1 MRTGPIEIEQAREIV
16 MGCVEPLGEETVALS
31 EALGRVL
38 AEDIRSEEDVPGFD
52 SSAMD
57 GFALRSADV
66 TEASAAGLAI
76 VGESRAGHPSDRII
90 ESGQAIAI
98 STGAAIPVGADAV
111 VPVEQTNHLDGL
123 VQVLGEVE
131 PGANIRRAGED
142 MRAGETAL
150 AAGAMLGPAELGVL
164 ASIGCAAPH
173 CFRRPRVGILVT
185 GDELV
190 EPGEPLGRGAIYNSN
205 AHSIAALVREAG
217 GLVTG
222 RASVRDDPLGTRA
235 AIASALESAEVLVI
249 CGGVSVGEHDH
260 VKASLAELGVSE
272 RFWGIALKPG
282 KPTWF
287 GTHGRTLVFG
297 LPGNPVSAMVTFA
310 LLAAPAVLA
319 LGGAPADCRRTSATI
334 TRDYDKQPG
343 RAHAV
348 RCRLSRG
355 DSGWLAE
362 PTGPQGSHILTSM
375 LGADA
380 LAMIPSASGP
390 VSAGEQVEVEL
401 LRAGAVRWA

>member
-1 MRTGPIEIEQAREIV
+1 MPTDPIEIEQAREIV
-16 MGCVEPLGEETVALS
+16 MGCVEPLGGEPVALA

-38 AEDIRSEEDVPGFD
+38 AEDVQSEDEVPGFD

-57 GFALRSADV
+57 GFAVRSADATV
-66 TEASAAGLAI
+66 TGAVGLEI
-76 VGESRAGHPSDRII
+76 VGESRAGHPCDRSL
-90 ESGQAIAI
+90 EVGQAIAI
-98 STGAAIPVGADAV
+98 STGAAIPAGVDAV
-111 VPVEQTNHLDGL
+111 VPIERASHLDGL
-123 VQVLGEVE
+123 VQVFGEVE

-142 MRAGETAL
+142 TRAGETVL
-150 AAGAMLGPAELGVL
+150 TAGIVLGPAELGVL
-164 ASIGCAAPH
+164 ASVGCSAPL
-173 CFRRPRVGILVT
+173 CVARPRVAILVT

-190 EPGEPLGRGAIYNSN
+190 EPGEPLGPGAIYNSN
-205 AHSIAALVREAG
+205 AHSIAALVLEAG
-217 GLVTG
+217 GSVAVT
-222 RASVRDDPLGTRA
+222 ASVRDDPLGMRA
-235 AIASALESAEVLVI
+235 AISSALESADVLVI

-260 VKASLAELGVSE
+260 VKDSLAELEARE

-297 LPGNPVSAMVTFA
+297 LPGNPVSAMVTFV
-310 LLAAPAVLA
+310 LLAAPALRA
-319 LGGAPADCRRTSATI
+319 LGGAPANSRRVSATI

-348 RCRLSRG
+348 RCRLSLG
-355 DSGWLAE
+355 EAGWLAE

-375 LGADA
+375 LGADG
-380 LAMIPSASGP
+380 LAMIPSASGS

-401 LRAGAVRWA
+401 LGTGAVRWG

>member
-1 MRTGPIEIEQAREIV
+1 MRTDPIEIEQAREIV
-16 MGCVEPLGEETVALS
+16 MGCVEPLGEEPVALA

-38 AEDIRSEEDVPGFD
+38 AEDVQSEEDVPGFD

-66 TEASAAGLAI
+66 TETGAIGLEI
-76 VGESRAGHPSDRII
+76 VGESRAGQPCDRAL
-90 ESGQAIAI
+90 EVGEAIAI
-98 STGAAIPVGADAV
+98 STGAAIPAGADAV
-111 VPVEQTNHLDGL
+111 VPVERASHLDGL
-123 VQVLGEVE
+123 VHVFGGLE
-131 PGANIRRAGED
+131 PEANIRRAGED
-142 MRAGETAL
+142 TRAGETAL
-150 AAGAMLGPAELGVL
+150 PAGVTLGPAELGVL
-164 ASIGCAAPH
+164 ASVGCSAPL
-173 CFRRPRVGILVT
+173 CVARPRVVILVT

-190 EPGEPLGRGAIYNSN
+190 EPGEPLRPGAIYNSN

-217 GLVTG
+217 GSVAGT
-222 RASVRDDPLGTRA
+222 ASVRDDPLGTRA
-235 AIASALESAEVLVI
+235 AIDSALEGADVLVI

-260 VKASLAELGVSE
+260 VKSSLAELEVRE

-287 GTHGRTLVFG
+287 GNHGRTLVFG
-297 LPGNPVSAMVTFA
+297 LPGNPVSAMVTFT
-310 LLAAPAVLA
+310 LLAAPALRA
-319 LGGAPADCRRTSATI
+319 LGGAPANSRRMSATI

-348 RCRLSRG
+348 RCRLSLG
-355 DSGWLAE
+355 EAGWMAE

-380 LAMIPSASGP
+380 LAMIPSESGP

-401 LRAGAVRWA
+401 LGTGIVRWG